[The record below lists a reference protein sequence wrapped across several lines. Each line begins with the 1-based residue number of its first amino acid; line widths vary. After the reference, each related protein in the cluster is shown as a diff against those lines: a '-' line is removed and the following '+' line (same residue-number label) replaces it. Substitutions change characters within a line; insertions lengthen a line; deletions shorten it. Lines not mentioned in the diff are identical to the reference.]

1 MDSRDDPQDTQS
13 KGRGADIT
21 TIMARDIMSRDFA
34 RVAPDT
40 PLVDIITRFSGK
52 ACPDLVVTDNDGTF
66 RGVITPFDLM
76 THLNPM
82 IGVRSRRKVS
92 CIECM
97 VMGEASIAADI
108 MTRGHLT
115 VREET
120 PVMEVLRLFEK
131 YHHPDLFVVDEQGIA
146 LGVVSICGII
156 SHLRIVGHL

>member
-1 MDSRDDPQDTQS
+1 MEYGNNPDET
-13 KGRGADIT
+13 KGEEKRTDIT
-21 TIMARDIMSRDFA
+21 MIVARDIMSRDFA

-40 PLVDIITRFSGK
+40 PLADIITRFSGK
-52 ACPDLVVTDNDGTF
+52 DCPDLVVTDQNGIF

-76 THLNPM
+76 THLNPI

-97 VMGEASIAADI
+97 IMGDASVAGDI

-120 PVMEVLRLFEK
+120 PIVEVLRLLEK
-131 YHHPDLFVVDEQGIA
+131 YHHPDLFVIDDSGVA

-156 SHLRIVGHL
+156 SHLRIIGHL

>member
-1 MDSRDDPQDTQS
+1 MEFGSNPHEKQDEV
-13 KGRGADIT
+13 KRADIT
-21 TIMARDIMSRDFA
+21 TIIARDIMSRDFT

-40 PLVDIITRFSGK
+40 PLPDIITRFSGK
-52 ACPDLVVTDNDGTF
+52 DCPDLVVTDQDGIF

-76 THLNPM
+76 THLNPI

-97 VMGEASIAADI
+97 IMGDASVAADI

-115 VREET
+115 VREDT
-120 PVMEVLRLFEK
+120 PIVEVLRLLEK
-131 YHHPDLFVVDEQGIA
+131 YHHPDLFVIDDRGVA

-156 SHLRIVGHL
+156 SHLRIIGHL